1 LSKQTSKQ
9 NQAQDSETQTKD
21 KTATT
26 KPAVE
31 SKDKSKSA
39 PKNTPDKSKP
49 AKSEHAKPKSVSG
62 LAILSGVHFV
72 ITLILAAVV
81 GWFVYNGKLKL
92 DSQQQSISQQ
102 QQQVSSIKTIQDQVA
117 RQVEQQLQANT
128 LQQNTELTS
137 LKETI
142 AAFLK
147 QNQHTRRDWLIAESE
162 YLVKLANHRLIL
174 ANDLTTAIQALQA
187 ADNRLRE
194 VGNPRLIPLR
204 EALTG
209 DIEKLKSLP
218 DIDYVG
224 ISLKLNALEK
234 QVDSLPLGIPDP
246 KTASIQKAEKQSAKK
261 VDGWQQLPG
270 AIWND
275 LMNLFRIRHHDAAI
289 QPLLSPEQRFYLT
302 QNLKL
307 QIEQARLALLNNHP
321 QIFKDRLTQ
330 AQKWINQY
338 FDNKHDLTRSVSQ
351 SIKQLAQTN
360 ITVKLPDISQSL
372 KKLRLLNPS
381 LKTTNA
387 KSNTTST
394 LTTPP
399 ANKE

>member
-1 LSKQTSKQ
+1 LSKQAPKQ
-9 NQAQDSETQTKD
+9 NKAQAKD
-21 KTATT
+21 NTATANST
-26 KPAVE
+26 TAKPAIE
-31 SKDKSKSA
+31 SKDKTNPA
-39 PKNTPDKSKP
+39 LKNTPDKSEQ
-49 AKSEHAKPKSVSG
+49 AKSKPAKPKSVSG
-62 LAILSGVHFV
+62 LAVLSSAHFV
-72 ITLILAAVV
+72 ITLIIAAVV
-81 GWFVYNGKLKL
+81 GWFVYNGKLEL

-117 RQVEQQLQANT
+117 RQVEQQLQTNT
-128 LQQNTELTS
+128 LQQNTELTT

-174 ANDLTTAIQALQA
+174 ANDLSTAIQALQA
-187 ADNRLRE
+187 AEDRLRE
-194 VGNPRLIPLR
+194 VGNPRFIPLR
-204 EALTG
+204 EALTV

-224 ISLKLNALEK
+224 ISLKLNALKK

-246 KTASIQKAEKQSAKK
+246 KTASIQKAEKQNARK
-261 VDGWQQLPG
+261 VEGWQQLPA

-338 FDNKHDLTRSVSQ
+338 FDNKHNLTQSVSQ
-351 SIKQLAQTN
+351 SVKQLAQTN

-372 KKLRLLNPS
+372 NKLRLLNPS
-381 LKTTNA
+381 LKTTKA
-387 KSNTTST
+387 KPKTTST
-394 LTTPP
+394 ITTPP
-399 ANKE
+399 ASKE